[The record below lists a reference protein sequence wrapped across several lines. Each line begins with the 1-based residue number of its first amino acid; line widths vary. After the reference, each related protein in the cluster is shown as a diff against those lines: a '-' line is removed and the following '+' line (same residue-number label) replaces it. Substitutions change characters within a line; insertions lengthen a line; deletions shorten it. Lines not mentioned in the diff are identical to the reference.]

1 MLQRVLSGAYTDAL
15 IRIKRKGENTMEDHN
30 LRVCEH
36 CLMGIECHEGKQA
49 VMQIWVDEDDEKESK
64 CEWCEESGFDTLY
77 ELI

>member
-1 MLQRVLSGAYTDAL
+1 MTEM
-15 IRIKRKGENTMEDHN
+15 KEHN
-30 LRVCEH
+30 LCVCYE

-49 VMQIWVDEDDEKESK
+49 TMPIFVDEDDETESK